1 MADLVQLRGIRVM
14 GYCGTLPEEQENRQE
29 FEIDLDLE
37 ADQTRAGQT
46 DDLADAVDYGPLC
59 EAIAVIAEHER
70 FFLIEKMAQRIVDQL
85 FESDSKID
93 AMTIT
98 LRKLNPPVEVAINT
112 AAVHIHRTRK

>member
-46 DDLADAVDYGPLC
+46 DELADAVDYAPLC
-59 EAIAVIAEHER
+59 EVIAAIAEHER
-70 FFLIEKMAQRIVDQL
+70 FFLIEKMAQRVVNQL
-85 FESDSKID
+85 FEADSKID
-93 AMTIT
+93 AITIT
-98 LRKLNPPVEVAINT
+98 LRKLNPPVEITIGSASVKIQ
-112 AAVHIHRTRK
+112 RMR